1 MFEDVSQV
9 KITDYDTSKVLAD
22 ALATI
27 RHAVIMFLWFSVL
40 QVREEGKKAFDYMLA
55 FW

>member
-27 RHAVIMFLWFSVL
+27 RRAVIMFLWFSVL
-40 QVREEGKKAFDYMLA
+40 QVREEGKKALYSMLA